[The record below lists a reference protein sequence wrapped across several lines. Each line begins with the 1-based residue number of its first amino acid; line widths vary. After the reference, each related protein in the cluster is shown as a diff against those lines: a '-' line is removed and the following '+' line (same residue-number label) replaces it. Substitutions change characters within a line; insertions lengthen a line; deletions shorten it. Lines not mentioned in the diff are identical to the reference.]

1 MPSSRHL
8 FGYNINNCQ
17 HVKKQQQKN
26 LVRKSSAKYMQERYR
41 AKNKK
46 YQQKEGKEYTYKKK
60 EKEEKQGPK
69 KEKLDIQKKKPLTK
83 SAICY
88 GCGKVYANK

>member
-1 MPSSRHL
+1 
-8 FGYNINNCQ
+8 
-17 HVKKQQQKN
+17 
-26 LVRKSSAKYMQERYR
+26 VRKSSAKYMQGRYR

-60 EKEEKQGPK
+60 ESIQKLKEENS
-69 KEKLDIQKKKPLTK
+69 KEKKPLTK